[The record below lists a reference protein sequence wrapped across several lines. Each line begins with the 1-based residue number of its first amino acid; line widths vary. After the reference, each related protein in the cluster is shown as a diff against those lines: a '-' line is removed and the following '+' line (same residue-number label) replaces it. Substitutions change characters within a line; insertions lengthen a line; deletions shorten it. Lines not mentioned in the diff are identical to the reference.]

1 MSLHTTTR
9 IQIEGRKDLAETFQ
23 SFELHE
29 LIDGHHRF
37 KLELPGR
44 LFGQGEGMG
53 FWRELVG
60 RRIYI
65 EITPANKNLPYA
77 SKEFSGLITE
87 VSLGKSHGPQG
98 NIVLKGGSPTLL
110 LDDDPHMHTFA
121 EQTMQQIVDQQLR
134 TYPANLL
141 QPQVDTASTDPL
153 EYKVQYKENTC
164 QLLQR
169 LSAEYGEWLFYNGQQ
184 LVFGSYHP
192 VTVSLT
198 HDKNLDQFNLQMGV
212 QSINMRMVGYDYSG
226 DRRTTSDTHSHA
238 PTGINIHSSTAL
250 EASQGLFAHPA
261 LFKPNE
267 SLSGDAARRI
277 DRAAARQ
284 SASATAEMVHLEG
297 ISHCPS
303 LGMGT
308 HVSVQESLYGKETYG
323 RFMLTEVHHECNSEG
338 EYRNRFRG
346 VPADVA
352 APPSCLD
359 THPGTEAQSAVVID
373 NDDPED
379 LGRLRDRKSVVEGN
393 GGMPRH

>member
-65 EITPANKNLPYA
+65 EITPADKNLPYA

-110 LDDDPHMHTFA
+110 LDDDPHMATFA
-121 EQTMQQIVDQQLR
+121 EQPLQQIVEQQLS
-134 TYPANLL
+134 TYPDNLL
-141 QPQVDTASTDPL
+141 RPQVDPVTTDPL
-153 EYKVQYKENTC
+153 EYKVQYKENTW

-184 LVFGSYHP
+184 LVFGRYNP

-198 HDKNLDQFNLQMGV
+198 HDKNMDQFNLQMGV
-212 QSINMRMVGYDYSG
+212 RSTNMRLVGYDYSG
-226 DRRTTSDTHSHA
+226 DRKTTSDTHSHV
-238 PTGINIHSSTAL
+238 PTGTNTHSRTAL
-250 EASQGLFAHPA
+250 ETSQGLFAHPA
-261 LFKPNE
+261 LYKPYD
-267 SLSGDAARRI
+267 SLNGDVTGRI
-277 DRAAARQ
+277 DRAADRQ
-284 SASATAEMVHLEG
+284 SASAAAEMVHVGG

-308 HVSVQESLYGKETYG
+308 HVSVQESLYGKEAYG
-323 RFMLTEVHHECNSEG
+323 SFMLTEVH
-338 EYRNRFRG
+338 
-346 VPADVA
+346 
-352 APPSCLD
+352 
-359 THPGTEAQSAVVID
+359 
-373 NDDPED
+373 
-379 LGRLRDRKSVVEGN
+379 
-393 GGMPRH
+393 